1 MILTL
6 IIFLNR
12 IISPNMNHD
21 TKSRNNK
28 DMRRRS
34 ALSFIGGDG
43 SLDIDHVLQSEPW
56 KNIEKFKNSEAGC
69 IQTMLDN
76 FVETITQKNTI
87 EAKEGFLKLIKGKKK
102 ARFY

>member
-1 MILTL
+1 
-6 IIFLNR
+6 
-12 IISPNMNHD
+12 MNHD

-102 ARFY
+102 KQDFIKTYYYF